1 MATPTTQDRLVE
13 QKIRS
18 ARMNL
23 TAAKDSLMEIYS
35 GSNKKVLESSTYGN
49 LHNKKNINECMNLI
63 VDALMKINHLQ
74 GV

>member
-1 MATPTTQDRLVE
+1 MATQTTQDRLVE
-13 QKIRS
+13 QKVRS

-23 TAAKDSLMEIYS
+23 TAAKDNLMEIYS

-49 LHNKKNINECMNLI
+49 LHNKKNINDCMNLI
-63 VDALMKINHLQ
+63 VDALMKINHIQ

>member
-1 MATPTTQDRLVE
+1 
-13 QKIRS
+13 
-18 ARMNL
+18 MNL